1 MNAPSVRINR
11 RAADRVE
18 AGHVWVYASDVISR
32 GHAKPGD
39 TVKVIDPRARP
50 VGTAHYS
57 STSQISLRFVSR
69 RIEPLDL
76 KARLDAAA
84 AHRERV
90 VRDTDAYRLVH
101 AEADLLPGLIID
113 RYADCYV
120 VQTLSQAMD
129 RAAPAIVEMLKPHA
143 VLLRND
149 APVRAKED
157 LPLETRV
164 AHGEIPQRVQIRMN
178 GLSLEADLIAGQKTG
193 IYLDQRENYLAAAR
207 YAKGVVLDGFTS
219 AGGFALHL
227 APHAERVEAV
237 DSSSAALDLARR
249 NQAANGIAN
258 VQFFEADM
266 FDLLASHVQQAR
278 RYDTIV
284 LDPPAFTKT
293 RSALEGAARGYK
305 EINLRALRLL
315 TPGGVLVT
323 CSCSHHLSESHFI
336 EILADAARDAGRTLR
351 ILERRTQSQDHPV
364 LLAVPETQYLKCLI
378 LQAL

>member
-32 GHAKPGD
+32 GHAQPGD

-84 AHRERV
+84 AHRQRV
-90 VRDTDAYRLVH
+90 VRDSNAYRLVH

-113 RYADCYV
+113 RYGDCYV

-129 RAAPAIVEMLKPHA
+129 RAAPAIVEMLKPNA

-149 APVRAKED
+149 APVRAKEG

-164 AHGEIPQRVQIRMN
+164 AHGEIPERVRISMN

-193 IYLDQRENYLAAAR
+193 VYLDQRENYLAAAR
-207 YAKGVVLDGFTS
+207 YANGVVLDGFTS

-237 DSSSAALDLARR
+237 DSSAAALDLARS
-249 NQAANGIAN
+249 NQASNGIAN
-258 VQFFEADM
+258 VAFYEADM

-278 RYDTIV
+278 RFDTIV

-323 CSCSHHLSESHFI
+323 CSCSHHMSEPHFI
-336 EILADAARDAGRTLR
+336 EILAEAARDAGRTLR
-351 ILERRTQSQDHPV
+351 ILERRTQSLDHPV
-364 LLAVPETQYLKCLI
+364 LLSVPETQYLKCLI